1 MSVSNITNCIKDDYF
16 YVIFLN
22 IYTHSKKMSA
32 TLNLNPISVL
42 SGTKKLPS
50 GQTYATWVVGRDA
63 YRRDVPTILEENIE
77 VSGWVVTASLLHLE
91 VPI

>member
-1 MSVSNITNCIKDDYF
+1 
-16 YVIFLN
+16 
-22 IYTHSKKMSA
+22 MSA

-77 VSGWVVTASLLHLE
+77 VSDGW
-91 VPI
+91 